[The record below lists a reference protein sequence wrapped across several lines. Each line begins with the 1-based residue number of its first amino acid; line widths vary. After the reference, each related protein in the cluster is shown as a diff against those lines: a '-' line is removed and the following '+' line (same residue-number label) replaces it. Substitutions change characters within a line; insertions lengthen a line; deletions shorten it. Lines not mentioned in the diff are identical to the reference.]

1 MTAFSSILK
10 TIFVPLLVAGILY
23 ALATHVLLPLH
34 RRYIRRYQHYLPLHA
49 ASTSYDHHHHTS
61 SSSSRFSPAA
71 LSARAAHLLSA
82 LSARLTRPFAP
93 SSHAFTSNPPSYRSA
108 RRRAGTPR
116 QAGTAAGRGGML
128 LDSSAS
134 SSDDF
139 DYADDID
146 EQDADVDIASDEGEG
161 MIGFAPVQTA
171 VRREALE
178 RLRHENWDGDGHGD
192 DAANRNSNAADAAAA
207 TAAARMPGMGLGRM
221 GTGLGLGA
229 AMMVGVVD
237 EREVERGERRLSRE
251 LEEGFRDSSDSDEAP
266 DGRGRA
272 SGGRVVG
279 GVR

>member
-49 ASTSYDHHHHTS
+49 ASTSYDHQHTS
-61 SSSSRFSPAA
+61 SSPSRFSPAA

-108 RRRAGTPR
+108 RRRAGTRR
-116 QAGTAAGRGGML
+116 QAGTAGRGGTL

-139 DYADDID
+139 DYADDD
-146 EQDADVDIASDEGEG
+146 ERDADIDIASDEGEG
-161 MIGFAPVQTA
+161 MIGFAPVQTTA
-171 VRREALE
+171 RREALE

-192 DAANRNSNAADAAAA
+192 DAASRNSDAAAA
-207 TAAARMPGMGLGRM
+207 AAARMPGMGLGRM
-221 GTGLGLGA
+221 GTGLGLGG

-266 DGRGRA
+266 DGRARA